1 MIIAATKNK
10 HKLEEMEHILKKFNI
25 QLQSIDA
32 AGYSHVDVIEDG
44 NTFEENSMKKAE
56 TIMQLSG
63 KPVIADD
70 SGLEVKALD
79 GRPGVFSARY
89 SGENATDQD
98 NNKKLLSELEGQKD
112 RSAKFVSVI
121 SLAFPDGKKISVRGE
136 CNGTI
141 GYAEKGSNGFGYDP
155 LFVAD
160 DYGKTFAELD
170 SEIKNTISHRANALK
185 KLKEVLDREKYF
197 KEFIND

>member
-44 NTFEENSMKKAE
+44 NTFEENSMKKAK

-98 NNKKLLSELEGQKD
+98 NNKKLLLELKGQKD